1 MAARARRRRA
11 GRDRAP
17 AHHRSIHRYVP
28 DGLSASDWAARQ
40 KKEKAAKVQNK
51 AKYPK
56 GAPQVPA
63 RRLGS
68 FLVDGVA
75 SRRHA
80 VAAMA
85 YPHAVGRRRP
95 SGGRRLVGQK
105 ATVAAMASSWE
116 ESYPAGAPSSRGRA
130 QVLGVKE
137 YLEKLQAKQT
147 FYKNPVGNAKVAKS
161 GHVYAKVKFGDFT
174 KEAYDDWRKK
184 GGKPPNNNE
193 EGRSANHWF

>member
-1 MAARARRRRA
+1 
-11 GRDRAP
+11 
-17 AHHRSIHRYVP
+17 VP

-56 GAPQVPA
+56 GAP
-63 RRLGS
+63 
-68 FLVDGVA
+68 
-75 SRRHA
+75 
-80 VAAMA
+80 
-85 YPHAVGRRRP
+85 
-95 SGGRRLVGQK
+95 
-105 ATVAAMASSWE
+105 
-116 ESYPAGAPSSRGRA
+116 

>member
-1 MAARARRRRA
+1 MGGLRAAQRRQAVRGREWVRA
-11 GRDRAP
+11 
-17 AHHRSIHRYVP
+17 

-56 GAPQVPA
+56 GAP
-63 RRLGS
+63 
-68 FLVDGVA
+68 
-75 SRRHA
+75 
-80 VAAMA
+80 
-85 YPHAVGRRRP
+85 
-95 SGGRRLVGQK
+95 
-105 ATVAAMASSWE
+105 
-116 ESYPAGAPSSRGRA
+116 

>member
-1 MAARARRRRA
+1 M
-11 GRDRAP
+11 
-17 AHHRSIHRYVP
+17 P

-40 KKEKAAKVQNK
+40 QKEKAAKVQNK

-63 RRLGS
+63 RRFGS
-68 FLVDGVA
+68 FFVPG
-75 SRRHA
+75 SRRDGT
-80 VAAMA
+80 
-85 YPHAVGRRRP
+85 PSRRR
-95 SGGRRLVGQK
+95 RRRG
-105 ATVAAMASSWE
+105 S
-116 ESYPAGAPSSRGRA
+116 SSRDRA

-147 FYKNPVGNAKVAKS
+147 FYKNTVGNAKVAKS

>member
-1 MAARARRRRA
+1 M
-11 GRDRAP
+11 
-17 AHHRSIHRYVP
+17 P

-40 KKEKAAKVQNK
+40 QKEKAAKVQNK

-63 RRLGS
+63 RRLVS
-68 FLVDGVA
+68 FFVPG
-75 SRRHA
+75 SRRDGT
-80 VAAMA
+80 
-85 YPHAVGRRRP
+85 PSRRR
-95 SGGRRLVGQK
+95 RRRG
-105 ATVAAMASSWE
+105 S
-116 ESYPAGAPSSRGRA
+116 SSRDRA

-193 EGRSANHWF
+193 EGRSANPWF

>member
-1 MAARARRRRA
+1 
-11 GRDRAP
+11 
-17 AHHRSIHRYVP
+17 
-28 DGLSASDWAARQ
+28 
-40 KKEKAAKVQNK
+40 
-51 AKYPK
+51 
-56 GAPQVPA
+56 
-63 RRLGS
+63 
-68 FLVDGVA
+68 
-75 SRRHA
+75 
-80 VAAMA
+80 
-85 YPHAVGRRRP
+85 
-95 SGGRRLVGQK
+95 
-105 ATVAAMASSWE
+105 MASSWE
-116 ESYPAGAPSSRGRA
+116 ESYPTGAPSSRHRA

>member
-1 MAARARRRRA
+1 M
-11 GRDRAP
+11 
-17 AHHRSIHRYVP
+17 P

-56 GAPQVPA
+56 GAPQVRA
-63 RRLGS
+63 RRFGS
-68 FLVDGVA
+68 FFFYEVA
-75 SRRHA
+75 SYRHA

-85 YPHAVGRRRP
+85 SWCRTRTPSRRRRP
-95 SGGRRLVGQK
+95 SGGRRLVGHK
-105 ATVAAMASSWE
+105 ATVAAMASSW
-116 ESYPAGAPSSRGRA
+116 AHRTPSSRGRA

>member
-1 MAARARRRRA
+1 MKTSVILALA
-11 GRDRAP
+11 GSATAFAP
-17 AHHRSIHRYVP
+17 RSVSRPCVAVNGYVP

-56 GAPQVPA
+56 GAP
-63 RRLGS
+63 
-68 FLVDGVA
+68 
-75 SRRHA
+75 
-80 VAAMA
+80 
-85 YPHAVGRRRP
+85 
-95 SGGRRLVGQK
+95 
-105 ATVAAMASSWE
+105 
-116 ESYPAGAPSSRGRA
+116 

>member
-1 MAARARRRRA
+1 MKTSVILALA
-11 GRDRAP
+11 GSATAFAP
-17 AHHRSIHRYVP
+17 RSVSRPSVAVNGYVP

-40 KKEKAAKVQNK
+40 QKEKAAKVQNK

-56 GAPQVPA
+56 GAP
-63 RRLGS
+63 
-68 FLVDGVA
+68 
-75 SRRHA
+75 
-80 VAAMA
+80 
-85 YPHAVGRRRP
+85 
-95 SGGRRLVGQK
+95 
-105 ATVAAMASSWE
+105 
-116 ESYPAGAPSSRGRA
+116 

-147 FYKNPVGNAKVAKS
+147 FYKNTVGNAKVAKS

>member
-1 MAARARRRRA
+1 M
-11 GRDRAP
+11 
-17 AHHRSIHRYVP
+17 P

-63 RRLGS
+63 RRLVS

-80 VAAMA
+80 VAATPPVWRNA
-85 YPHAVGRRRP
+85 
-95 SGGRRLVGQK
+95 GGRRANLLLVSSY
-105 ATVAAMASSWE
+105 ASLRRARHHIWRRANAVTWHAVAVMASSWE
-116 ESYPAGAPSSRGRA
+116 EFYATGTPSSRGRA

>member
-1 MAARARRRRA
+1 M
-11 GRDRAP
+11 
-17 AHHRSIHRYVP
+17 P

-85 YPHAVGRRRP
+85 SRYRTRTPSRRRRP
-95 SGGRRLVGQK
+95 SGGRRLVGHK
-105 ATVAAMASSWE
+105 ATVAAMASSRE
-116 ESYPAGAPSSRGRA
+116 EFYATGTPSSRGRA

>member
-1 MAARARRRRA
+1 MTCAAF
-11 GRDRAP
+11 
-17 AHHRSIHRYVP
+17 YV
-28 DGLSASDWAARQ
+28 
-40 KKEKAAKVQNK
+40 
-51 AKYPK
+51 
-56 GAPQVPA
+56 
-63 RRLGS
+63 
-68 FLVDGVA
+68 
-75 SRRHA
+75 
-80 VAAMA
+80 VAA
-85 YPHAVGRRRP
+85 V
-95 SGGRRLVGQK
+95 
-105 ATVAAMASSWE
+105 ASSWE

-193 EGRSANHWF
+193 EGRSANHWL

>member
-1 MAARARRRRA
+1 M
-11 GRDRAP
+11 
-17 AHHRSIHRYVP
+17 
-28 DGLSASDWAARQ
+28 
-40 KKEKAAKVQNK
+40 
-51 AKYPK
+51 
-56 GAPQVPA
+56 
-63 RRLGS
+63 
-68 FLVDGVA
+68 VA
-75 SRRHA
+75 
-80 VAAMA
+80 
-85 YPHAVGRRRP
+85 
-95 SGGRRLVGQK
+95 
-105 ATVAAMASSWE
+105 
-116 ESYPAGAPSSRGRA
+116 A

>member
-1 MAARARRRRA
+1 MCSGTWCCEFCRHGAHFAATSTPSY
-11 GRDRAP
+11 G
-17 AHHRSIHRYVP
+17 VE
-28 DGLSASDWAARQ
+28 RQ
-40 KKEKAAKVQNK
+40 RHV
-51 AKYPK
+51 
-56 GAPQVPA
+56 
-63 RRLGS
+63 
-68 FLVDGVA
+68 VA
-75 SRRHA
+75 
-80 VAAMA
+80 
-85 YPHAVGRRRP
+85 
-95 SGGRRLVGQK
+95 
-105 ATVAAMASSWE
+105 
-116 ESYPAGAPSSRGRA
+116 A

>member
-1 MAARARRRRA
+1 M
-11 GRDRAP
+11 
-17 AHHRSIHRYVP
+17 P

-40 KKEKAAKVQNK
+40 QKEKAAKVQNK

-63 RRLGS
+63 RRLVS
-68 FLVDGVA
+68 FFVPG
-75 SRRHA
+75 SRRDGT
-80 VAAMA
+80 
-85 YPHAVGRRRP
+85 PSRRR
-95 SGGRRLVGQK
+95 RRRG
-105 ATVAAMASSWE
+105 S
-116 ESYPAGAPSSRGRA
+116 SSRDRA

-147 FYKNPVGNAKVAKS
+147 FYKNTVGNAKVAKS